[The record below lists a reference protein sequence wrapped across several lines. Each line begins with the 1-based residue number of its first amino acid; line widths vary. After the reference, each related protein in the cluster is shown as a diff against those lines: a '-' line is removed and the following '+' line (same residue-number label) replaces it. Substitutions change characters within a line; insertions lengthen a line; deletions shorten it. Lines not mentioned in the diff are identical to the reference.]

1 MPLARLHPCG
11 KPSSRSIASLL
22 SPFSRLTLTP
32 ANSATLNICKTV
44 ESGVEVSPGSPP
56 PQSEGTG
63 DSSEAYSALWRYLC
77 HLAIWEQIVATQ
89 KLWTIKN
96 RLNLPSPCSSSCLLQ
111 SPIQIIQKLWCTWN
125 MNVLLWP
132 STLLRSSP
140 QLFRERLQTTN
151 WSTGCRSPSSQ
162 LPVKQKKWGIYI
174 ISYSTS
180 GRWPKSGIPRNL
192 KNHLSSL
199 ALASLSSSSLR
210 SSSSLSSVSSGV
222 STLSSTSTKDRLLW
236 WVFSIWK
243 KYSS

>member
-1 MPLARLHPCG
+1 M
-11 KPSSRSIASLL
+11 
-22 SPFSRLTLTP
+22 
-32 ANSATLNICKTV
+32 
-44 ESGVEVSPGSPP
+44 
-56 PQSEGTG
+56 
-63 DSSEAYSALWRYLC
+63 WRC
-77 HLAIWEQIVATQ
+77 HLAAPLPNQRGQETPRKLTALFDDTSAIWQSGN
-89 KLWTIKN
+89 KLLPHKNCKLSKN

-210 SSSSLSSVSSGV
+210 SSSSLSSASSGV